1 MTQQQLLRTM
11 CVMRTVLI
19 VATLSM
25 GALRIMWRVFSAS
38 DPLGFGEE
46 WTADE

>member
-1 MTQQQLLRTM
+1 
-11 CVMRTVLI
+11 MRTVLI

-25 GALRIMWRVFSAS
+25 AALRIMWRALSQS
-38 DPLGFGEE
+38 DPLGAGEE